1 MGFRKNIPGRL
12 PLQDAEKRNTL
23 VENRKV
29 YALRHCELNIFETA
43 EEAYA
48 VPLAFNDLVITSM
61 MRGKKIMHLPQCD
74 SFDYFPGESMILPAH
89 QSMLIDF
96 PEASL
101 DNPVQCVSLAIAQE
115 HIDRTLNYLNE
126 SYINPDNAKHWD
138 VNFSRYHFQ
147 NDEAI
152 TSLINKIIG
161 TSMSA
166 DRAKDIYVDLNLQE
180 LLVRLIQSE
189 NLTVVEADAKRNNNA
204 TRLHYAIAFINSNL
218 GQKISIDHLCR
229 KTLLN
234 RNDFFKL
241 FREQFGVSPTAY
253 INIQR
258 IKMAKRKIAEGEL
271 NLSNIALQ
279 LGFTDA
285 NYFSRVFRQTEGVSP
300 SEYAASLHD

>member
-1 MGFRKNIPGRL
+1 M

-74 SFDYFPGESMILPAH
+74 SFDYIPGESMILPAH

-101 DNPVQCVSLAIAQE
+101 NNPVQCVSLAIAQE

-126 SYINPDNAKHWD
+126 SYINPDSAKHWD

-147 NDEAI
+147 NDEAV
-152 TSLINKIIG
+152 TNLIKKIIS

-189 NLTVVEADAKRNNNA
+189 NLSAVESDARQNA
-204 TRLHYAIAFINSNL
+204 NASRMHYAISFINNNL

-234 RNDFFKL
+234 RNDFFRIFK
-241 FREQFGVSPTAY
+241 EQFGISPTAY

-258 IKMAKRKIAEGEL
+258 IKMAKRKIAEGEI
-271 NLSNIALQ
+271 NLTNIALQ

-285 NYFSRVFRQTEGVSP
+285 NYFSRVFRQMEGVSP
-300 SEYAASLHD
+300 SEYAASLND